1 MWRISWHCSDVFAV
15 MSEREGKKMAAL
27 CGQKQF
33 AAMLKVGAEPVSAD
47 SRFPTSVISNG

>member
-1 MWRISWHCSDVFAV
+1 MWQISWHCSDVFAV
-15 MSEREGKKMAAL
+15 MSESEGKKMAAL
-27 CGQKQF
+27 CGQF